1 MLYNITRS
9 CIDPDYYILFW
20 LIHTQISSWVR
31 YPKKIY
37 RTSAATFF
45 STDTDR
51 GASRDLD
58 GNILIWDLNKAIE
71 TNYDVKDY
79 EKILVRRVHSN
90 SRTVTCIAMD
100 QRKLVMGSIG
110 TFCVFDYWNTAL

>member
-1 MLYNITRS
+1 MYY
-9 CIDPDYYILFW
+9 PDLF
-20 LIHTQISSWVR
+20 
-31 YPKKIY
+31 P
-37 RTSAATFF
+37 FF
-45 STDTDR
+45 LTDTDR

-71 TNYDVKDY
+71 TNYDMKDY

>member
-1 MLYNITRS
+1 MGSL
-9 CIDPDYYILFW
+9 
-20 LIHTQISSWVR
+20 
-31 YPKKIY
+31 PKKDIPIICCN
-37 RTSAATFF
+37 FF
-45 STDTDR
+45 SIDTDR